1 MGYALIPK
9 HKHTF
14 TKAGFYKTLKDTEA
28 NSEAANSHLNII

>member
-14 TKAGFYKTLKDTEA
+14 TKADFYKTLKDTEA
-28 NSEAANSHLNII
+28 IVKQQILT